1 MAAGSAGML
10 LHISPSLSAITLS
23 VVPAMILG
31 AGAYSRVV
39 KRLSRE
45 LLDALAS
52 STQVGY
58 DTEGSIVVVV
68 LVLILIVLVF
78 VSLP

>member
-10 LHISPSLSAITLS
+10 VYISPTLSVITLS
-23 VVPAMILG
+23 VVPAVILG
-31 AGAYSRVV
+31 AAGYSRVV

-52 STQVGY
+52 STQVKRYMGWIGVY
-58 DTEGSIVVVV
+58 
-68 LVLILIVLVF
+68 
-78 VSLP
+78 